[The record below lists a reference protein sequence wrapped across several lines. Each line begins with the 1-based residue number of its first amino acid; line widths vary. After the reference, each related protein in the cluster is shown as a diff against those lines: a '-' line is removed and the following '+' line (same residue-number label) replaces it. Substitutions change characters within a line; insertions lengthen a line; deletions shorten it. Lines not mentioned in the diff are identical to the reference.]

1 MVHSACPSL
10 IQPRPTRATMT
21 TNSTS
26 TTPATTMPRAV
37 DDAAQASSDKGLSSK
52 GKKLLG
58 LSKKKQQQQ
67 HEREAAPAVDAK
79 PLPATTTTPAPCAPS
94 LMPSPPL
101 STSRGRSADG
111 FAPGLHSPASSLI
124 FERNVQEPE
133 ASAAVPAHIK
143 TEDHIPP
150 ALDASSLAITDAQL
164 NPDDVEIVMHAA
176 HKTQGGAHDEAVAGA
191 VAAAAAAA
199 AATATATATATGEPS
214 EVGYGAL
221 DLTDPR
227 RLSFI
232 SFADVVQAE
241 HVEYDR
247 QELLGAGLASPVS
260 SPPTTTTTSGA
271 ASPQTADLGRTLSHG
286 SRKSGAQSPPIAAA
300 AAAAAATTVGAELPL
315 QIETMR
321 QALRKTH
328 SGDLSGVRSQ
338 PMSPVSLMH
347 EDNR

>member
-1 MVHSACPSL
+1 
-10 IQPRPTRATMT
+10 
-21 TNSTS
+21 
-26 TTPATTMPRAV
+26 MPRAV
-37 DDAAQASSDKGLSSK
+37 DAAAHGSSDKNFFSK
-52 GKKLLG
+52 GKKLLS

-67 HEREAAPAVDAK
+67 HEREAAPAVDVK
-79 PLPATTTTPAPCAPS
+79 PTPTTTTATKPAPCTPS

-101 STSRGRSADG
+101 STSHGRPTDG
-111 FAPGLHSPASSLI
+111 FAMGLHSPASSLI

-176 HKTQGGAHDEAVAGA
+176 HKTQGGSHDEATVGA
-191 VAAAAAAA
+191 TGGAAAAAAA
-199 AATATATATATGEPS
+199 ITSEPS
-214 EVGYGAL
+214 DAGYGAL

-247 QELLGAGLASPVS
+247 QELLGIGLVSPVS

-271 ASPQTADLGRTLSHG
+271 ASPQNADLDRTLSRG
-286 SRKSGAQSPPIAAA
+286 SRTSGAQSPPISTAAA
-300 AAAAAATTVGAELPL
+300 AAAAVMGAELPL

-328 SGDLSGVRSQ
+328 SGDLGGVRSQ

-347 EDNR
+347 EDSR